1 MNSMCFVSM
10 VSSCGRDR
18 LLFEAKKCSVSLK
31 KDNPLIFLIL
41 TSITFCSFLVET
53 RKRNK
58 THGRCFGAPSNTD
71 PHRHGHHATTRCLCG
86 CGSCRWTATK
96 PPPEDHSTPSACL
109 PVSKHFSGASP
120 LSPRKSGLASHPSK
134 TSQVRFEGGKHFS
147 P

>member
-18 LLFEAKKCSVSLK
+18 LLFEAKKSSVSLK

-53 RKRNK
+53 RRRNK
-58 THGRCFGAPSNTD
+58 THSCCFGADLNTVPSQAW
-71 PHRHGHHATTRCLCG
+71 PPCHHQVPLWLWVLQVNSNEATTR
-86 CGSCRWTATK
+86 R
-96 PPPEDHSTPSACL
+96 PQHTPCL